1 MTGKNIKSNYNAYD
15 GDLSVKDGVSPA
27 FLKTF
32 GTNHI
37 QKKKI
42 MLYDKL
48 HDKYK
53 VGKHKLIEGGGVG
66 GGNANLSVNTN
77 KDDVID
83 VARAY
88 YTQRTNT

>member
-1 MTGKNIKSNYNAYD
+1 MTDKNIKSNYNAYD

-27 FLKTF
+27 FLKTV
-32 GTNHI
+32 GTNYI
-37 QKKKI
+37 PRI

-53 VGKHKLIEGGGVG
+53 VGKHKLNDEGGGVG

-77 KDDVID
+77 KDYVID

-88 YTQRTNT
+88 YTQQTNT

>member
-1 MTGKNIKSNYNAYD
+1 
-15 GDLSVKDGVSPA
+15 
-27 FLKTF
+27 
-32 GTNHI
+32 
-37 QKKKI
+37 

-66 GGNANLSVNTN
+66 GGNANISVNTN

-88 YTQRTNT
+88 YTQQTNT